1 MATTSSR
8 DDRGVARDETR
19 TSLGIARWLALGAV
33 AGPILFALAWFILG
47 FLSPGFTIFGTL
59 IEPYSPISAG
69 ISGLGLGPTGPFMNA
84 AFVLGGLLLLAGI
97 VGSFQSIRELGAV
110 TRLVCTALL
119 GYQQ

>member
-1 MATTSSR
+1 MAR
-8 DDRGVARDETR
+8 
-19 TSLGIARWLALGAV
+19 
-33 AGPILFALAWFILG
+33 AWFIPG

-59 IEPYSPISAG
+59 IEPYSPTSAG
-69 ISGLGLGPTGPFMNA
+69 ISGLGLGPTGPFMNL

-119 GYQQ
+119 ALSAVGMAMDGIFTLM